1 MKKRILIFG
10 LLALL
15 LNLPQISFSQD
26 AKERKA
32 VSELNKQKEK
42 SQEEVEKEL
51 VNRHLKIQQKATRKR
66 IKRSLRE
73 AERRKKGKHPQ
84 PWWDRW
90 FNSKQQK
97 KRRKRT

>member
-15 LNLPQISFSQD
+15 FHLPQTSFSQD
-26 AKERKA
+26 SKERQA
-32 VSELNKQKEK
+32 VDELNKQKAK

-51 VNRHLKIQQKATRKR
+51 VNRHLKIQKRATRKR

-73 AERRKKGKHPQ
+73 AERRKKGKHH
-84 PWWDRW
+84 
-90 FNSKQQK
+90 
-97 KRRKRT
+97 

>member
-90 FNSKQQK
+90 LNSKQQK